1 MFKEIGSEFWLDNI
15 INVSNSN
22 RKDWLTQ
29 FGEITLTASGR
40 GAITLLL
47 QQVKPKYKTA
57 LLPSYI
63 CNSMILPFIEE
74 GYYCY
79 FYKINYDLS
88 PDIESIDL
96 SKKIGIFVH
105 MGYYGFP
112 TNANLSNVI
121 EDFRSRSTIIIEDVT
136 HTLFSKYDRNLQN
149 DFYVGSIRKWLGVP
163 SGGFLGSKEL
173 EIKNIESTNDY
184 FSELRLQAL
193 LEKSEYIKTNDN
205 ELKLSF
211 LDKFAIA
218 EELLAKDLSPYQIDN
233 ISLNIINSLDINDLV
248 NKRRSNFQFLSAE
261 MTKFKE
267 IKPFFNE
274 LSNNICPIFYPI
286 MIKEGRDYVQKEL
299 IKNRIYCPIH
309 WPKPDQIENKSLEIY
324 NSILSIPCD
333 QRYDVSDM
341 KRILSI
347 LKTIIS

>member
-105 MGYYGFP
+105 MGYMVFQ
-112 TNANLSNVI
+112 LM
-121 EDFRSRSTIIIEDVT
+121 
-136 HTLFSKYDRNLQN
+136 
-149 DFYVGSIRKWLGVP
+149 
-163 SGGFLGSKEL
+163 
-173 EIKNIESTNDY
+173 
-184 FSELRLQAL
+184 
-193 LEKSEYIKTNDN
+193 
-205 ELKLSF
+205 
-211 LDKFAIA
+211 
-218 EELLAKDLSPYQIDN
+218 QIY
-233 ISLNIINSLDINDLV
+233 L
-248 NKRRSNFQFLSAE
+248 
-261 MTKFKE
+261 M
-267 IKPFFNE
+267 
-274 LSNNICPIFYPI
+274 
-286 MIKEGRDYVQKEL
+286 
-299 IKNRIYCPIH
+299 
-309 WPKPDQIENKSLEIY
+309 
-324 NSILSIPCD
+324 
-333 QRYDVSDM
+333 
-341 KRILSI
+341 
-347 LKTIIS
+347 